1 MFAPKQEIIVSSH
14 SHLIEGAAASVGG
27 VFSGDSPTSLSS
39 SGGPSI
45 VKPSKSTEKIKSLES
60 YASYEDGG
68 EGSTVFVQVP
78 IPMNIPTA
86 GPEVEESAEGLMSG
100 GGGKS
105 TSPFSALYR
114 GDG

>member
-1 MFAPKQEIIVSSH
+1 
-14 SHLIEGAAASVGG
+14 
-27 VFSGDSPTSLSS
+27 
-39 SGGPSI
+39 
-45 VKPSKSTEKIKSLES
+45 
-60 YASYEDGG
+60 EDGG